1 MQIAR
6 TRDLHSSIMSST
18 HFEGIAE
25 MPIPVVAHLMD
36 EYSPLSQ
43 TFIYQYLSKMSA
55 THPVVIAQN
64 IVNLDLFP
72 LKDVF
77 FVKQPST
84 IRWLRARLF
93 FRFAADPYPL
103 TEKYVSMITRC
114 GAKVLHAHFGHVGY
128 QALALKRRLNLPL
141 VVTFYGF
148 DMSSLPTR
156 KSWRKAYHLLF
167 READRFLVEGP
178 TMAKKLENLG
188 CPGGKII
195 IQHIAVDLSNIEF
208 APRQWDGHSPVN
220 IFMAGRLIE
229 KKGFIYAIRAFV
241 KISSKWPSA
250 QLRIVGD
257 GPLRKNLEAEISKL
271 GITKRVHLLGAQSY
285 SSYLA
290 EAKRAHIFM
299 SPSVTA
305 RNGDTEG
312 GAPTTLIEMQA
323 SGLPVLSTYHADIP
337 HIVRDGITGLLVMEK
352 DTMALAD
359 KLDWLLSHPDTWQTM
374 GKSGRNSMLKEHNI
388 EIEVEKLENLY
399 IELMR

>member
-1 MQIAR
+1 
-6 TRDLHSSIMSST
+6 MS
-18 HFEGIAE
+18 
-25 MPIPVVAHLMD
+25 IPVIAHLMD

-55 THPVVIAQN
+55 THPVVIAQHL
-64 IVNLDLFP
+64 VNLDLFP

-77 FVKQPST
+77 LVKQPHV
-84 IRWLRARLF
+84 IRWFRNRLI

-103 TEKYVSMITRC
+103 TEKYAGMLRNC
-114 GAKVLHAHFGHVGY
+114 GAEVLHAHFGHVGY

-156 KSWRKAYHLLF
+156 RSWRKAYRLLF
-167 READRFLVEGP
+167 QEADKFLVEGS
-178 TMAKKLENLG
+178 TMAEKLGKLG
-188 CPGGKII
+188 CPSGKII

-208 APRQWDGHSPVN
+208 EPRQWDGRSPVN
-220 IFMAGRLIE
+220 IFMAGRFVE
-229 KKGFIYAIRAFV
+229 KKGFIYAIRAFA
-241 KISSKWPSA
+241 KISSKWSSA
-250 QLRIVGD
+250 QLRIAGD

-285 SSYLA
+285 SNYLT
-290 EAKRAHIFM
+290 EARQAHIFM
-299 SPSVTA
+299 SPSITA

-337 HIVRDGITGLLVMEK
+337 HIVRDGVTGFLVKEK

-359 KLDWLLSHPDTWQTM
+359 KLDWFLSNSEAWQEM
-374 GKSGRNSMLKEHNI
+374 GVAGRKYMLEEHNI
-388 EIEVEKLENLY
+388 EVEVRKLEQVY
-399 IELMR
+399 TELMC